1 MKIDFLPDYYILVI
15 KSTNHWPSSA
25 ALKEFFQS
33 IQITATNVPKKG
45 SMISLSG
52 IKYNQKFLLIEGL
65 FFAKMNP
72 EMVTSTKINFEF
84 DQNGVSITITVGNVV
99 KTSRVSRDILSL
111 AYNASEPTPY
121 QAPVQIPEWKFRMWR
136 MQLKIRRFW
145 RIIKNIF
152 GFRC

>member
-1 MKIDFLPDYYILVI
+1 M
-15 KSTNHWPSSA
+15 
-25 ALKEFFQS
+25 
-33 IQITATNVPKKG
+33 
-45 SMISLSG
+45 
-52 IKYNQKFLLIEGL
+52 LIEGL